1 MNLGVS
7 LSLTALLLALLSLD
21 WNTFPFVI
29 FKTVTDVSMISVMFA
44 AFGIM
49 VISQLYKETKAI
61 GRLSDSLSK
70 MIHNSKLVVAVLP
83 AIIGLLPVAGGAL
96 MSAPLVES
104 EADKLGLSPEKKTY
118 VNIWFRHTI
127 FPVYPISQVLIL
139 TEKLTGATVTSIIIR
154 QIPVVISMIVVGY
167 FLSFWRVKKVN
178 EEEFSSTYVGLEL
191 KKFIVAFSPILVT
204 IIIAV
209 LTSLDVSVAILAGIF
224 TLLLIT
230 RPSLATIKKPF
241 NNSATYSIA
250 FAVFG
255 AFFLRNI
262 VERAGISQIFGSL
275 AIDGS
280 NGLLLL
286 LILVPA
292 ALAFF
297 VGSPLGAIAIS
308 VSILGSVMVFNSKS
322 AALLYIVSYLSYVI
336 APTHLCLVLT
346 TDYFKGSFQ
355 KIYRYLIP
363 SVTVSL
369 ATAVMLYVLT

>member
-1 MNLGVS
+1 VNLGVS

-21 WNTFPFVI
+21 WNMFLFVI

-167 FLSFWRVKKVN
+167 FLSFWRIKTVN
-178 EEEFSSTYVGLEL
+178 EEEFSSTHIGLEL
-191 KKFIVAFSPILVT
+191 KKFIVAFSPIFVT

-209 LTSLDVSVAILAGIF
+209 FTNLDVSVAILAGII

-230 RPSLATIKKPF
+230 RPSIAAIKKPF
-241 NNSATYSIA
+241 NNSTTYSIA

-262 VERAGISQIFGSL
+262 VERTGISQIFGSL
-275 AIDGS
+275 VIDGS
-280 NGLLLL
+280 SGLLLL

-308 VSILGSVMVFNSKS
+308 ASLLGSLVVFNSRN
-322 AALLYIVSYLSYVI
+322 AALLYIASYLSYVV

-346 TDYFKGSFQ
+346 ADYFKGSFQ
-355 KIYRYLIP
+355 KIYRCLIP
-363 SVTVSL
+363 SVVVSL
-369 ATAVMLYVLT
+369 ATAVLIYVFV